1 MVEGDLIDLPMR
13 ALLQALSAERATAVV
28 TIQSGVNC
36 GAVYF
41 SDGVLIHALAG
52 TTMGDQAL
60 RQALQWTDGR
70 FRLVREAVV
79 QPRTITQP
87 LASFLDGA
95 QTSVAAPVSDR
106 SARADATL
114 FADLLELLTR
124 LDSDRAHL
132 AEGHIVHGVDGRL
145 AALTAIVNG
154 VVTFVTARRRDPD
167 AQPEG
172 VLARMSA
179 TQPYAQMLGGD
190 DQSISID
197 AVVAAL
203 QNWRGD
209 IVERE
214 RMVQVVGEALV
225 DVLTEYCRIAGALFD
240 GAAEREQWWM
250 TSEVFVEDLRVTV
263 RHSENDLKGEGH
275 GQEMRARR

>member
-1 MVEGDLIDLPMR
+1 MR

-28 TIQSGVNC
+28 TIQSGVNR

-95 QTSVAAPVSDR
+95 HGAQASVGAPASDQ

-132 AEGHIVHGVDGRL
+132 AEGHIDHGVDGRL
-145 AALTAIVNG
+145 AAVAAIVNG
-154 VVTFVTARRRDPD
+154 VVTFVTARRHDPD
-167 AQPEG
+167 AQPEV

-190 DQSISID
+190 NESISIG
-197 AVVAAL
+197 AVAAAL

-214 RMVQVVGEALV
+214 RMAQVVGEALV
-225 DVLTEYCRIAGALFD
+225 DVLMEYCRIAGALFD
-240 GAAEREQWWM
+240 GTAEREQWWM
-250 TSEVFVEDLRVTV
+250 TSEVFIEDLRATV
-263 RHSENDLKGEGH
+263 RHSENDIKGEGH
-275 GQEMRARR
+275 GQEMRAHR